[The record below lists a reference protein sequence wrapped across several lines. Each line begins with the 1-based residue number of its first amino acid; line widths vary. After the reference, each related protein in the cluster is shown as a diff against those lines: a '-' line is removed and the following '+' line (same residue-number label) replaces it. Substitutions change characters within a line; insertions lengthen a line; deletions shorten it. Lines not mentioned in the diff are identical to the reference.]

1 MDPAPEAPAEIVRTP
16 DATHPAVRSCE
27 LFGAEREIVILHRGE
42 TYRLRITRTDKLIL
56 TK

>member
-27 LFGAEREIVILHRGE
+27 LFGTEREIVILHRGE